1 VFKFK
6 KKDSSI
12 ENTLKT
18 LLYIA
23 YNLENQDHAIT
34 VDAIRRQLEW
44 MQGHG
49 AIIEE
54 KIERLAMD
62 GFLTSQGKNGF
73 KLTEMGRN
81 ESFKISKIKA
91 KDDYNRLMD
100 RATDSAAYLDYCE
113 EIYGYRMYLFNMMD
127 KQQLDYLFSSVAVL
141 KSDTVLDLG
150 CGTGSILDH
159 LAGKYGCHGI
169 GIDQIEHSI
178 VKKCSEAISYING
191 DIDMLAS
198 YDLKPDITLSI
209 DSLYFSSDLD
219 GLIRHLKSIKNNR
232 LYLYNSQYIFDEA
245 RKEEISLHCDN
256 TRIARVLQ
264 QNGMQY
270 KTLDY
275 SVNEHSLYEKA
286 LKVLPKYKRD
296 FERGGN
302 IDLYE
307 AKLREG
313 QSGMELYEKGLAR
326 RYLYI
331 VE

>member
-1 VFKFK
+1 M
-6 KKDSSI
+6 
-12 ENTLKT
+12 ENNLKT

-23 YNLENQDHAIT
+23 YNLENQDQAIT

-44 MQGHG
+44 MQGQG
-49 AIIEE
+49 SITEE
-54 KIERLAMD
+54 SIERLAMD
-62 GFLTSQGKNGF
+62 GFLTGQGKNEF
-73 KLTEMGRN
+73 KLTEKGIN
-81 ESFKISKIKA
+81 ESFKISKIKT

-100 RATDSAAYLDYCE
+100 RSTDSAAYLDYCE

-150 CGTGSILDH
+150 CGPGSILDH

-169 GIDQIEHSI
+169 GIDQIENSI
-178 VKKCSEAISYING
+178 VKKCSKAISYING

-198 YDLKPDITLSI
+198 YDLKPDVTLSI

-219 GLIRHLKSIKNNR
+219 GLIRQLKSIKNNR

-245 RKEEISLHCDN
+245 RKEEISLHRDN
-256 TRIARVLQ
+256 TRIARALQ
-264 QNGMQY
+264 KNGMHY

-275 SVNEHSLYEKA
+275 SVNEHSLYKKA

-296 FERGGN
+296 FEREGN

-313 QSGMELYEKGLAR
+313 KSGKELYDKGLAR